1 MSKVS
6 VIVPIYNTQ
15 KYLSR
20 CLDSLINQTLDD
32 IEILVV
38 DDGSTDGS
46 SRIVDQYAL
55 KSRKIKVFHQK
66 NGGVSKARNLGLLNA
81 TGEYIGFVDSDD
93 YIQPSMY
100 STMLYYA
107 ESENADIVQCG
118 IVYSADNSANP
129 DNSIRSNKVDNL
141 VGAEE
146 LVKGL
151 LDGKIINSVCSKLFS
166 RKVVSGIGFSED
178 LVFAE
183 DFEFTSK
190 CLLFAEKV
198 SILKQPLYIYTSN
211 RADSQT
217 HNKINPSQLM
227 WFRVYD
233 MMAENFERRGLRTEL
248 LHKKELSES
257 LRSLDSII
265 GHKNIPEDFQEAIL
279 HRLKKNKGMILG
291 NPYLS
296 KSEVF
301 RCFIASFAP
310 RSYCFCVFVAKV
322 LMGRLVNG

>member
-6 VIVPIYNTQ
+6 IIIPIYNTQ

-32 IEILVV
+32 IEIIVI

-46 SRIVDQYAL
+46 SEIVDQYAL
-55 KSRKIKVFHQK
+55 KSGKIKTFHQK
-66 NGGVSKARNLGLLNA
+66 NGGVSNARNLGLLNA
-81 TGEYIGFVDSDD
+81 TGEYVGFVDSDD

-107 ESENADIVQCG
+107 ERENADIVQCG
-118 IVYSADNSANP
+118 LVYRTGDSVSS
-129 DNSIRSNKVDNL
+129 DNSICSDKIDNL
-141 VGAEE
+141 IGTKEI
-146 LVKGL
+146 VKGL

-166 RKVVSGIGFSED
+166 KKVVSRIGFSED

-190 CLLFAEKV
+190 CLLLAEKV
-198 SILKQPLYIYTSN
+198 SILKQPLYFYTAD

-217 HNKINPSQLM
+217 HDRINPNHLM
-227 WFRVYD
+227 GFRVYD
-233 MMAENFERRGLRTEL
+233 MMAENLEQRGLETEL

-257 LRSLDSII
+257 LSYLDSII
-265 GHKNIPEDFQEAIL
+265 GHKNIPEDFRKAIL
-279 HRLKKNKGMILG
+279 QRLKKNKGMIRG

-296 KSEVF
+296 NSEVF

-310 RSYCFCVFVAKV
+310 GFYCFCVLVAKV
-322 LMGRLVNG
+322 LTGRLVNG